1 MLSGQ
6 PPSRGGGIEA
16 AGQSVALYVAKDLVR
31 GWFSSGG
38 FEEEDKE
45 SFLDSL
51 EVTTGR
57 DVSRSGTLTLEATYK
72 LREGL
77 ARKRDAI
84 YVVLERDSYE
94 DYGLGLRFVLR
105 LR

>member
-6 PPSRGGGIEA
+6 PPTQGAGIEA

-38 FEEEDKE
+38 FEDEDKK
-45 SFLDSL
+45 SFLDRL
-51 EVTTGR
+51 QVTTGR
-57 DVSRSGTLTLEATYK
+57 DVSRTGTLTIEATYL